1 MLCATS
7 KIRLFWRR
15 YPSYYEADYGNGNR
29 HSLINSNYYYDLFKY
44 EMNMPSGKN
53 KFSAF
58 RFGHFSVLF
67 YPTHIHFMPCNRTK
81 QKQTREEAEKKT
93 RKRAKDEEGKNE

>member
-44 EMNMPSGKN
+44 GMNMPSGKIN
-53 KFSAF
+53 FQRFASDIF
-58 RFGHFSVLF
+58 RFYSI
-67 YPTHIHFMPCNRTK
+67 PAHILCNATERNRRGK
-81 QKQTREEAEKKT
+81 KKKKKKEKSG
-93 RKRAKDEEGKNE
+93 KRGRDEEGKNE